1 MTALVARWQRHWRRA
16 CIVTLALALLW
27 VGSPAG
33 WAQGETLADIGPDQP
48 RSTAR
53 CDRTLNPG
61 DAIQPAID
69 AVRDKE
75 TPYVLCLNPGYYIGG
90 MNGDT
95 TFDPNHDFG
104 DTEVDATEVNALG
117 GDWWN
122 QTDDGPYY
130 GNIVIKNRRNFTL
143 RGLTNGDE
151 RAIILGLPNDQEYP
165 AESAP
170 PEEQHPNDKGI
181 LIKVINGDNI
191 TLENLTIDGFHYPDF
206 PDMARKESVLNRLI
220 WFQQTS
226 NSRIVGNIIQH
237 AGSECIRIRTRS
249 HDNEVAYNTIRSC
262 GYYQFKIQPLQR
274 LWKNGE
280 GVYIGT
286 DPYQIRANQIN
297 KQAYWGARWEEMTD
311 GSHNNLVHHNDI
323 FPGDQTTLTPPPVNE
338 LRAGVKASDG
348 YGNECVDVKED
359 KDDIGRLV
367 TLPGVREPQLINNVI
382 RDNRCQGQFDEDSG
396 ALDARGSN
404 NIFAHNHVLGTV
416 RGAALRLGGGEP
428 KPILV
433 EPLLSDPVKACT
445 GEIVETQKWQAYN
458 NRIQNNI
465 FESYYNDASDFNGR
479 GGYDASDCDEEL
491 ECDAAGNA
499 TTVARNCGPQKILYV
514 VKTFEVSGHPIEAQ
528 TPGAGVCGNVAT
540 TAGSTNWGRRVYK
553 GKVQP
558 VLFSR
563 VPKAATNLPACPGDA
578 NNAEALDPPGIR
590 GDCVGAQ
597 CQEAAPQPASPLSVD
612 SPLATQVPS
621 PLATPPRRN
630 NGSGKT
636 P

>member
-1 MTALVARWQRHWRRA
+1 MTALQTKWQRHHQG
-16 CIVTLALALLW
+16 ITLLALVVALLW
-27 VGSPAG
+27 LGSPIG

-48 RSTAR
+48 RSTAP

-90 MNGDT
+90 LNGDT
-95 TFDPNHDFG
+95 TFDPDHDFG
-104 DTEVDATEVNALG
+104 DTEVDATAG

-122 QTDDGPYY
+122 QNDDGPYY

-143 RGLTNGDE
+143 RGLTQGDE
-151 RAIILGLPNDQEYP
+151 RAVILGLPNDQEYP

-170 PEEQHPNDKGI
+170 PEEQHPNDKGT
-181 LIKVINGDNI
+181 LIKVVNGDNI
-191 TLENLTIDGFHYPDF
+191 TIEHLTIDGFHYPDF
-206 PDMARKESVLNRLI
+206 PAMERKVAVLNRLV
-220 WFQQTS
+220 WLQQTS
-226 NSRIVGNIIQH
+226 NSRIIGNIIQH
-237 AGSECIRIRTRS
+237 AGGECVRIRSRS

-323 FPGDQTTLTPPPVNE
+323 FPGDQTTLNPPPINE
-338 LRAGVKASDG
+338 LREGVKATDG

-359 KDDIGRLV
+359 KEEIGRLV
-367 TLPGVREPQLINNVI
+367 TLPGVTQPQRINNVI

-404 NIFAHNHVLGTV
+404 NLFAHNHVLGTV
-416 RGAALRLGGGEP
+416 RGAALRLGGGDP

-458 NRIQNNI
+458 NRIQNNL

-479 GGYDASDCDEEL
+479 GGYAASDCDEEL
-491 ECDAAGNA
+491 DCDAAGTA
-499 TTVARNCGPQKILYV
+499 TTALRNCGPQKILYV

-528 TPGAGVCGNVAT
+528 APGAGVCGNVAT
-540 TAGSTNWGRRVYK
+540 TAGSTNWGRRTYK
-553 GKVQP
+553 GKLQP

-563 VPKAATNLPACPGDA
+563 VAKAATNLPTCAGDA

-590 GDCVGAQ
+590 GDCAGAL
-597 CQEAAPQPASPLSVD
+597 CEEATPQPASPLIGA

-621 PLATPPRRN
+621 PLATPSRRD
-630 NGSGKT
+630 NGSGRA